1 MGVGGE
7 CVSVWGVGVEGPG
20 SQYNADPNVALPEL
34 LFQHHQSNIFWFF
47 RLSEFLPS
55 QIHVTFNQR
64 KSFPVVL
71 TMLLMLMATNAIIIV
86 IMLIKLLVIPTL
98 IILTIMNS
106 VK

>member
-1 MGVGGE
+1 MSAWGG
-7 CVSVWGVGVEGPG
+7 WGLKGLGHNIMLTPM
-20 SQYNADPNVALPEL
+20 L
-34 LFQHHQSNIFWFF
+34 LCQNFYSSITRVTFSGFSDYQN
-47 RLSEFLPS
+47 FLPS

-71 TMLLMLMATNAIIIV
+71 TMLLMLTATNAIIIV